1 MSISVIRKVRAF
13 ALTLLL
19 LLGLGAFAS
28 PILAAEGG
36 DLSGVVNVNTA
47 TAEQLMLLPGIGE
60 AKARAILERRKDQG
74 GFKTVDE
81 LLEVKGIGAAA
92 LDKIRPFVA
101 IQGKTSLSRR

>member
-1 MSISVIRKVRAF
+1 MSIFVIRSVRAF

-19 LLGLGAFAS
+19 LLGLGPAAS
-28 PILAAEGG
+28 PVLAADGG

-60 AKARAILERRKDQG
+60 AKARAILGRRKDQG
-74 GFKTVDE
+74 AFKAVDQ

-101 IQGKTSLSRR
+101 IQGKTSLSRQ

>member
-1 MSISVIRKVRAF
+1 MSTSVTRTVRAF

-19 LLGLGAFAS
+19 LLGLGPATS
-28 PILAAEGG
+28 PVLAADGG
-36 DLSGVVNVNTA
+36 DLSGVVNLNTA

-60 AKARAILERRKDQG
+60 AKAGAILERRKQHG

-81 LLEVKGIGAAA
+81 LVEVKGIGTAAMER
-92 LDKIRPFVA
+92 IRPYVA

>member
-1 MSISVIRKVRAF
+1 MTISVIRTVRVF

-19 LLGLGAFAS
+19 LLGPGLAAS
-28 PILAAEGG
+28 PVLAADGG
-36 DLSGVVNVNTA
+36 GLSGVVNLNTA

-60 AKARAILERRKDQG
+60 AKARAILDRRKEGG

-81 LLEVKGIGAAA
+81 LVEVKGIGAAA

-101 IQGKTSLSRR
+101 IQGKTSLSRQ

>member
-1 MSISVIRKVRAF
+1 MSISVIRTVRAF

-19 LLGLGAFAS
+19 LLGLGLAAS
-28 PILAAEGG
+28 PALAADGG

-60 AKARAILERRKDQG
+60 AKARAILGRRKEQG

-92 LDKIRPFVA
+92 LDRIRSFVA
-101 IQGKTSLSRR
+101 IQGKTSLSRK

>member
-1 MSISVIRKVRAF
+1 MSNSVIRKVRAF

-19 LLGLGAFAS
+19 LLGLGLAAS
-28 PILAAEGG
+28 PVLAADGG
-36 DLSGVVNVNTA
+36 DLSGVVNLNTA

-60 AKARAILERRKDQG
+60 AKARAILERRKQQG

-81 LLEVKGIGAAA
+81 LVEVKGIGSAA
-92 LDKIRPFVA
+92 LERVRPFVA

>member
-1 MSISVIRKVRAF
+1 MSISVIRTVRVF

-19 LLGLGAFAS
+19 LLGPG
-28 PILAAEGG
+28 LAASTVLAADGG
-36 DLSGVVNVNTA
+36 GLSGVVNLNTA

-60 AKARAILERRKDQG
+60 AKARAILDRRKEGG

-81 LLEVKGIGAAA
+81 LVEVKGIGAAA

-101 IQGKTSLSRR
+101 IQGKTSLSRQ

>member
-1 MSISVIRKVRAF
+1 MSIFAIRSVRAF

-19 LLGLGAFAS
+19 LLGLGLAAS
-28 PILAAEGG
+28 PALSATGG

-60 AKARAILERRKDQG
+60 AKARAILERRKEQG
-74 GFKTVDE
+74 GYKTVDE
-81 LLEVKGIGAAA
+81 LVEVKGIGAAA

-101 IQGKTSLSRR
+101 IQGKTSLSRQ